1 MMRFFLYGLIPLL
14 PLGLT
19 GCGGEE
25 QVQLPA
31 VTTRPVKTLVV
42 GEAAIGGIRNFP
54 ARIDANR
61 KAELAFRI
69 PGTVQAVLVKE
80 GDPVAKDQTVA
91 KLDPKDFQIVV
102 NDRQATFDNAQ
113 KNFER
118 AKVLVKEGHI
128 SKMDYDRLEA
138 EFKNAQSALEQ
149 ARQDLAY
156 TVLKAPFAGM
166 IAKRHIERFE
176 EVQAKQIVL
185 SLQDVSALEVKFD
198 VPELIIR
205 GIRSSGEDQSARRN
219 HVKMFATFENLPE
232 RQFPLTF
239 REVATKADPQTQT
252 FEVTTTM
259 AKPEQLSVLPGMTA
273 TATVDLS
280 HFMDAED
287 AVFTVPVSA
296 VVGDYK
302 LDPRVW
308 LVNEQN
314 MTVHPQPVQVGRMV
328 GDGIEVTEG
337 IEPGSRI
344 VIAGAPFLTEDMKV
358 TLLPEV
364 EQAEPRPEDRP
375 QP

>member
-25 QVQLPA
+25 EVQPPT

-69 PGTVQAVLVKE
+69 PGTVQEVSVKE
-80 GDPVAKDQTVA
+80 GDAVAKDQTVA

-113 KNFER
+113 KNYER
-118 AKVLVKEGHI
+118 AKELVKQGHI

-149 ARQDLAY
+149 ARQDLNY

-176 EVQAKQIVL
+176 EVQAKQTVL

-198 VPELIIR
+198 VPESIIR
-205 GIRSSGEDQSARRN
+205 GIRSSGEEQATPRKS
-219 HVKMFATFENLPE
+219 VKMFATFENLPE